1 MYQKMD
7 NNGQNVEL
15 KVNDNKTEFL
25 QLGWRKEQE
34 EFLEIDG
41 MWSSFIN
48 DKSIGM
54 VIKERIAVR
63 IKPSYSLKE
72 MLSSKSVSMNTK
84 VRLFNTVMCPAI
96 IYN

>member
-1 MYQKMD
+1 
-7 NNGQNVEL
+7 
-15 KVNDNKTEFL
+15 
-25 QLGWRKEQE
+25 
-34 EFLEIDG
+34 
-41 MWSSFIN
+41 
-48 DKSIGM
+48 M